1 MSDADPPEDRNEFV
15 AASEAWSHFA
25 AKRVKDDLDAQSVE
39 RWFHDNG
46 GLESLAAAIRSRS
59 RDPLSI
65 WLARHA
71 RQAPRAIGPQP
82 VRVMQDLY
90 EAAHLPRSAAV
101 PIPDNELSA
110 ETGRPLDYS
119 NQRKRDRGTAHRNRS
134 RVPVRGAVL
143 NVISAYKEALAGM
156 KIGAD
161 VHRLTLETRA
171 RLEMLQGEA
180 FSRPHFAKS
189 LSQMSTALRKKGWVE
204 IALLLVEWAIQ
215 KGVIDSHILND
226 AAQCYLANGD
236 MQSAERVLVSARE
249 KALATDGMYA
259 GILDRHARAGSMTRA
274 RELFDEAVMGGLA
287 GDICYTA
294 LIDGY
299 GKLGDL
305 SEAEHHFAIARRLG
319 LVSLA
324 TFTVLLD
331 AHGKKGNLQRAQ
343 ELFEEA
349 KTLDSADRQPIHTA
363 LIDAYG
369 KAGDWESAERVFKE
383 LRRYGTPCPHSFSA
397 LLCAHA
403 RAGNLRQAQLVFDEA
418 KALGIYSPFS
428 YLTLMKAYE
437 NAGCSAQAKILLDE
451 ANSERVWNGRADRS
465 RTFSRRSNK

>member
-1 MSDADPPEDRNEFV
+1 MSMNDADPSDDHNEFV
-15 AASEAWSHFA
+15 VAREAWSRFA
-25 AKRVKDDLDAQSVE
+25 ATRVNGDAEAQTME

-59 RDPLSI
+59 RDPLSV
-65 WLARHA
+65 WLARHV
-71 RQAPRAIGPQP
+71 RHAPRAIGPQP

-90 EAAHLPRSAAV
+90 VAAHLPQSADLT
-101 PIPDNELSA
+101 IRDNDLSS
-110 ETGRPLDYS
+110 ETSKQDNYS
-119 NQRKRDRGTAHRNRS
+119 NQRKRDRGTARRNICS
-134 RVPVRGAVL
+134 VQVREAVL
-143 NVISAYKEALAGM
+143 NVVSVFKEALSGM
-156 KIGAD
+156 RSGPD
-161 VHRLTLETRA
+161 VRRLTLETRA
-171 RLEMLQGEA
+171 RLEALQGETV
-180 FSRPHFAKS
+180 SRTHFAKS
-189 LSQMSTALRKKGWVE
+189 LSQMSTALRKTGWVE
-204 IALLLVEWAIQ
+204 IALSIIEWAIQ

-236 MQSAERVLVSARE
+236 MASAERVLASARE

-259 GILDRHARAGSMTRA
+259 GIMDRHARAGSIARA
-274 RELFDEAVMGGLA
+274 RELFDAAVTDGLA

-299 GKLGDL
+299 GKLGYL
-305 SEAEHHFAIARRLG
+305 SEAEHHFAVARRRG

-331 AHGKKGNLQRAQ
+331 AHGKRGNLQRAQ

-349 KTLDSADRQPIHTA
+349 KTLHSTDRQPIHTA

-369 KAGDWESAERVFKE
+369 KAGDWESAERIFKE
-383 LRRYGTPCPHSFSA
+383 LRTYGTPGPHSFSA

-403 RAGNLRQAQLVFDEA
+403 RSGNLRQAQSVFDEA
-418 KALGIYSPFS
+418 KALGIHSPFA

-437 NAGCSAQAKILLDE
+437 NAGYTAQAKSLLEE
-451 ANSERVWNGRADRS
+451 ANSERVWNGRIARS
-465 RTFSRRSNK
+465 